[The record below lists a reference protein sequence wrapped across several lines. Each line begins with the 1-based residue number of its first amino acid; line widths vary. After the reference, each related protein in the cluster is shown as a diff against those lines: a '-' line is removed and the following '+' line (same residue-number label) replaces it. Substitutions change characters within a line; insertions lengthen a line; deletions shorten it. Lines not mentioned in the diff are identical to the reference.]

1 MSNNIIQIDKGKYTA
16 LLRRVLGMQL
26 SENGVSE
33 LQTLGSIVNYVGR
46 NFQDEALS
54 AEQACSDIET
64 LEFVAEY
71 FHLRKD
77 EMLYAKYELT
87 TPAREYRGHEDT
99 TFG

>member
-1 MSNNIIQIDKGKYTA
+1 
-16 LLRRVLGMQL
+16 MQL

-77 EMLYAKYELT
+77 EMLYAKYELP